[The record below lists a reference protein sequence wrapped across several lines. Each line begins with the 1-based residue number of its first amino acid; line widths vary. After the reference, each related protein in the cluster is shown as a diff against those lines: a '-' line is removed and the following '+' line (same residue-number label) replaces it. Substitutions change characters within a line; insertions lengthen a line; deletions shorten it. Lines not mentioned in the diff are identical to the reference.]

1 MIGKIKMMDEL
12 QIPERMEITDLET
25 LKALSDPLRLDIL
38 KQVGIFNHKGERCTV
53 KQLGK
58 LLGMPPT
65 KLYYHVNI
73 LEEHDLLVV
82 GDTQIVSGIIEKHY
96 QVCAMNISV
105 SQDLMAVNESEDRQ
119 GQLSEILQSIED
131 LITNS
136 MRNLRT
142 SMDTIY
148 KEVKLEKEEGIPAR
162 EQIQMDVNSYE
173 LVLTRQQAQ
182 EYMDLLGELRTKFSD
197 LSADNLNSE
206 DKDTLYFGVT
216 QMIVPYYHRSPN
228 PNQPK

>member
-1 MIGKIKMMDEL
+1 MMDEL
-12 QIPERMEITDLET
+12 QIPERMEITELET

-38 KQVGIFNHKGERCTV
+38 KQVGILNHKGERCTV

-65 KLYYHVNI
+65 KLYYHVNL

-105 SQDLMAVNESEDRQ
+105 SQDLMTVDESEDRQ
-119 GQLSEILQSIED
+119 GQLSQILQSIED
-131 LITNS
+131 LLNNT
-136 MRNLRT
+136 MQNLRT
-142 SMDTIY
+142 SMETIFE
-148 KEVKLEKEEGIPAR
+148 EVKLEREEEIAAR
-162 EQIQMDVNSYE
+162 EQIQMDVNAYE

-182 EYMDLLGELRTKFSD
+182 EYMNLLGELRTKFTE
-197 LSADNLNSE
+197 LSTDNLKS
-206 DKDTLYFGVT
+206 DAKDTLFFGVT
-216 QMIVPYYHRSPN
+216 QMVVPYYHRSPN
-228 PNQPK
+228 PDKSK

>member
-1 MIGKIKMMDEL
+1 MMDEL

-38 KQVGIFNHKGERCTV
+38 KQVGILNRKGERCTV

-65 KLYYHVNI
+65 KLYYHVNL

-82 GDTQIVSGIIEKHY
+82 GDTQIVSGIIEKHF

-105 SQDLMAVNESEDRQ
+105 SQDLMAVDESEDRQ
-119 GQLSEILQSIED
+119 GQLSQILQSIED
-131 LITNS
+131 LINNS
-136 MRNLRT
+136 LRNLRT
-142 SMDTIY
+142 SMETMFE
-148 KEVKLEKEEGIPAR
+148 EVKIEKEEGVLAR
-162 EQIQMDVNSYE
+162 EQIQMDVNNYE

-182 EYMDLLGELRTKFSD
+182 EYMNLLEELRTKYSEI
-197 LSADNLNSE
+197 STKNLESG
-206 DKDTLYFGVT
+206 DKDTLFFGIT
-216 QMIVPYYHRSPN
+216 QMLVPYYHRTPN
-228 PNQPK
+228 PNSPEEEN

>member
-1 MIGKIKMMDEL
+1 MMDEL
-12 QIPERMEITDLET
+12 QIPERMEITELET

-38 KQVGIFNHKGERCTV
+38 KQVGILNRKGERCTV

-65 KLYYHVNI
+65 KLYYHVNL
-73 LEEHDLLVV
+73 LEEHELLVV

-105 SQDLMAVNESEDRQ
+105 SQDLMAMDESEDRQ
-119 GQLSEILQSIED
+119 GQLSQILQSIEE
-131 LITNS
+131 LIKNS
-136 MRNLRT
+136 MQNLRT
-142 SMDTIY
+142 SMETMFE
-148 KEVKLEKEEGIPAR
+148 EVKLEKEAGIAAR

-173 LVLTRQQAQ
+173 LVLTRQQAR
-182 EYMDLLGELRTKFSD
+182 EYMELLQELRSKFSD
-197 LSADNLNSE
+197 ISADNLKSD
-206 DKDTLYFGVT
+206 DKDTLFFGVT

-228 PNQPK
+228 PN

>member
-1 MIGKIKMMDEL
+1 MIDEL
-12 QIPERMEITDLET
+12 QIPEKLEITDLET

-38 KQVGIFNHKGERCTV
+38 KQVGIRNRKGERCTV

-58 LLGMPPT
+58 LLDMPPT
-65 KLYYHVNI
+65 KLYYHVNL

-105 SQDLMAVNESEDRQ
+105 SQDLMAMNETEDRQ
-119 GQLSEILQSIED
+119 DQLSQILDSIED
-131 LITNS
+131 LMKNS

-142 SMDTIY
+142 SMETIF
-148 KEVKLEKEEGIPAR
+148 EEAKLEKEEGVPAR
-162 EQIQMDVNSYE
+162 EQIKMDVNNYE

-182 EYMDLLGELRTKFSD
+182 KYMNQLEELRTKFSEI
-197 LSADNLNSE
+197 SNGNLKSDE
-206 DKDTLYFGVT
+206 KDTLFFGIT
-216 QMIVPYYHRSPN
+216 QMIVPYYHRTPN
-228 PNQPK
+228 PNSPEEEN

>member
-1 MIGKIKMMDEL
+1 MMDEL
-12 QIPERMEITDLET
+12 QIPEKIEITDLET

-38 KQVGIFNHKGERCTV
+38 KQVGILNRKGERCTV

-58 LLGMPPT
+58 LLSMPPT

-73 LEEHDLLVV
+73 LEEHKLLVV

-105 SQDLMAVNESEDRQ
+105 SQDLMAVDESEDRE
-119 GQLSEILQSIED
+119 GQLSQILQSIEE
-131 LITNS
+131 LINNS
-136 MRNLRT
+136 MQNLRT
-142 SMDTIY
+142 SMGTIFE
-148 KEVKLEKEEGIPAR
+148 EVKLEQEGEIQAR
-162 EQIQMDVNSYE
+162 EQIKMDVNSYE

-197 LSADNLNSE
+197 LSADNLKSD
-206 DKDTLYFGVT
+206 DKDTLFFGVT